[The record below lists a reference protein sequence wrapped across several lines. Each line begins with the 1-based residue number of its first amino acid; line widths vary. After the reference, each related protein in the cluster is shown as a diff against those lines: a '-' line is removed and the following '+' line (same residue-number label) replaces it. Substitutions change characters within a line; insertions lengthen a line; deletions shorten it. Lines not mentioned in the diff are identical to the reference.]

1 MIKKGRMISR
11 ITDEE
16 KSTLTA
22 AEQRLLAY
30 LTKDSLIST
39 NRLREIYNSKK
50 IASPSYFKIVVSSLI
65 KKKIFL
71 QIKKGLYY
79 VTMGETYDEFLLGQY
94 LFGGYIGFSTALWL
108 HGLKT
113 EMPSICYVAVY
124 KGKKTKKIG
133 RMLFKSVSLGEKAI
147 GAAYIDKYRVST
159 KAKTFFDCFL
169 IPKYAGGFQ
178 QILYSLSV
186 ADMTAA
192 DWNEFLDYIKK
203 FGSSSMVQRVG
214 YVFSIL
220 RRINAKKVPNFLISE
235 LRKELERKGPVITT
249 LDPTIKAKGRFVSEW
264 KIYDNVGEKIFGSLH
279 VFGGVEL

>member
-1 MIKKGRMISR
+1 MINEGNGRNR
-11 ITDEE
+11 E
-16 KSTLTA
+16 KLTLTA
-22 AEQRLLAY
+22 AEQMLLAH
-30 LTKDSLIST
+30 LAKDSLIST

-79 VTMGETYDEFLLGQY
+79 VTMGETYDEFLLGQH

-113 EMPSICYVAVY
+113 EMPSVCYVVVC

-133 RMLFKSVSLGEKAI
+133 TMVFKTVSLGEKAVGSI
-147 GAAYIDKYRVST
+147 YIDRYRVST

-178 QILYSLSV
+178 QIIYSLSI
-186 ADMTAA
+186 ADMALN
-192 DWNEFLDYIKK
+192 DWNEFLDYIRR
-203 FGSSSMVQRVG
+203 FGSSSLIQRVG
-214 YVFSIL
+214 YIASIL
-220 RRINAKKVPNFLISE
+220 RKSNARTVPDFFIRE
-235 LRKELERKGPVITT
+235 LKKELEKKGPVITT
-249 LDPTIKAKGRFVSEW
+249 LDPTIKTKGKYISEW
-264 KIYDNVGEKIFGSLH
+264 KIYDNVGERLFGSLSS
-279 VFGGVEL
+279 FGGII